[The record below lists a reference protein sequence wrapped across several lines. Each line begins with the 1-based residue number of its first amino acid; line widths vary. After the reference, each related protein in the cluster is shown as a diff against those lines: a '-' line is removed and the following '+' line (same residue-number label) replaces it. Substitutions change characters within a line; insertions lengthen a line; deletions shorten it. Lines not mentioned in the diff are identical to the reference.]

1 MARKRF
7 MALMQQ
13 FIVSMPPKMALQV
26 AANLADDVE
35 IKLAADLVEYRE
47 DRGTPIWPREWWRL
61 AFYEDMGGRV
71 VGAEVRAWRRKSAL
85 TGRSSGTTRIVPG
98 KRG

>member
-47 DRGTPIWPREWWRL
+47 DRGYADL
-61 AFYEDMGGRV
+61 AAGWVEDCI
-71 VGAEVRAWRRKSAL
+71 L
-85 TGRSSGTTRIVPG
+85 
-98 KRG
+98 